1 LNWLKEF
8 DVYLDELIEWN
19 NKFNLTA
26 ITDPQEIKVKHFE
39 DSLTL
44 SDAYDFSKKDIS
56 VLDIGTGAGF
66 PGIPLKVVF
75 PNIKLT
81 LLDSVKKKTEFL
93 KHVIEKLKLDGI
105 KIVWARA
112 EDFATDNRE
121 KYDVVVCRALAPL
134 AVASELCLPFVRR
147 GGVFLAMKG
156 KNIDKEI
163 AESKNAV
170 TVLGGEIMCVVDVS
184 IGGDNSKI
192 ERDIV
197 VIGKK
202 NPTPLEYPRKA
213 GIPKKR
219 PL

>member
-1 LNWLKEF
+1 LNWSKEF
-8 DVYLDELIEWN
+8 NVYLDELIEWN
-19 NKFNLTA
+19 KKFNLTA
-26 ITDPQEIKVKHFE
+26 ITDPQEIKIKHFE

-66 PGIPLKVVF
+66 PGIPLKMVF
-75 PNIKLT
+75 PNIQLT
-81 LLDSVKKKTEFL
+81 LLDSVNKKIEFL
-93 KHVIEKLKLDGI
+93 KHIVEKLGLDGI

-112 EDFATDNRE
+112 EDFATDNRD

-134 AVASELCLPFVRR
+134 AVASELCLPFVKI

-156 KNIDKEI
+156 KNADNEI
-163 AESKNAV
+163 AESKNALS
-170 TVLGGEIMCVVDVS
+170 VLGGEIMRVVNVS
-184 IGGDNSKI
+184 IGEDPDKI
-192 ERDIV
+192 ERDII

-202 NPTPLEYPRKA
+202 NRTPREYPRKA

>member
-105 KIVWARA
+105 KIVWTRA

-121 KYDVVVCRALAPL
+121 KYDVVICRALAPL
-134 AVASELCLPFVRR
+134 AVASELCLPFVRT

-170 TVLGGEIMCVVDVS
+170 SVLGGEIMRVVDVS
-184 IGGDNSKI
+184 IGDYNSKI

-202 NPTPLEYPRKA
+202 NTTPLEYPRKA

>member
-1 LNWLKEF
+1 MNWLKEF
-8 DVYLDELIEWN
+8 DVYLDELVEWN
-19 NKFNLTA
+19 KKFNLTA

-44 SDAYDFSKKDIS
+44 SDAYDFSKEDIS

-66 PGIPLKVVF
+66 PGIPLKMVF

-93 KHVIEKLKLDGI
+93 KHIIEKLKLDGV

-112 EDFATDNRE
+112 EDFATDNRG
-121 KYDVVVCRALAPL
+121 KYDAVVCRALAPL
-134 AVASELCLPFVRR
+134 AVASELCLPFVKI

-156 KNIDKEI
+156 KNIDNEI
-163 AESKNAV
+163 AEGKNAI
-170 TVLGGEIMCVVDVS
+170 TVLGGEIMRVVSVA
-184 IGGDNSKI
+184 IGGGNGKI

-202 NPTPLEYPRKA
+202 NPTPREYPRKA

>member
-1 LNWLKEF
+1 MNWLKEF

-19 NKFNLTA
+19 KKFNLTA
-26 ITDPQEIKVKHFE
+26 ITDPQEIRVKHFE

-44 SDAYDFSKKDIS
+44 SDAYDFSNKDIA

-66 PGIPLKVVF
+66 PGIPLKMVF
-75 PNIKLT
+75 PNIQLT
-81 LLDSVKKKTEFL
+81 LLDSVNKKIEFL
-93 KHVIEKLKLDGI
+93 KHIVEKLSLAGI

-134 AVASELCLPFVRR
+134 AVASELCLPFVRT

-156 KNIDKEI
+156 KNSANEI
-163 AESKNAV
+163 ADSKNAIS
-170 TVLGGEIMCVVDVS
+170 VLGGEMVRVVNVT
-184 IGGDNSKI
+184 IGQDPGLI
-192 ERDIV
+192 ERDII
-197 VIGKK
+197 VIRKK
-202 NPTPLEYPRKA
+202 NPTPSEYPRKA

>member
-1 LNWLKEF
+1 MNWLKEF